1 MYSAS
6 GGIVDKMAI
15 VASAQIKSGGE
26 IKADLGAEIKVYFRA
41 EIKSLFR
48 GYRNVS
54 YMPGNR
60 SFNWVVK

>member
-41 EIKSLFR
+41 EIKKPISRISKCQLYAGKPEF
-48 GYRNVS
+48 
-54 YMPGNR
+54 
-60 SFNWVVK
+60 